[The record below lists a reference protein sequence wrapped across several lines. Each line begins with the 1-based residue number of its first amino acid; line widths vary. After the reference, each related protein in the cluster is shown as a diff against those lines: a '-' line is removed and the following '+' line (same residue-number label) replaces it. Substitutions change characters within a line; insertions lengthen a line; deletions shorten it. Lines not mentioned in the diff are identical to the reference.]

1 MAKNDVKIPIRID
14 DKGTMKKT
22 AKGAHSVDRRL
33 KGAAQASS
41 NTSKNFSKMAQGITG
56 GLVPAYATL
65 AASLFAL
72 DAVYRGLKDAAD
84 LRILVQGQEAF
95 GAATGVAMGS
105 VTASIQAAT
114 DAQISFKEA
123 SQAAAIGMAAG
134 LSGEQMERL
143 AKAATGAAK
152 VLGRSVP
159 DAFDRMTRGVIKAE
173 PEVLDEL
180 GIILRLDTAT
190 ENYAAKMGL
199 AKDSL
204 TTFEKSQAVLNEVL
218 TQAEGKYGAIADQ
231 IDANPWQKLGTAIE
245 KVKDDLMI
253 FVTKIIEPVATFLT
267 GNAPAA
273 FAAMGI
279 FVSSILKNL
288 IPSWK
293 ASGEAFKNNQEM
305 MQQEMA
311 ETEARA
317 RSLEAK
323 MSGYTERGGMA
334 LGGAQKAA
342 MGASPAD
349 GRTTLGKLQRGK
361 VISAR
366 QAAAEITRI
375 EKNKITKID
384 GMTKKQFNAY
394 KRHLKLISAETK
406 MTGKKMETGWKLTM
420 TKMELAGQKLKMK
433 WQVVMNGMQRVTMIA
448 SRAMSAAMAAMGW
461 IGMLVMVVQMFQQ
474 WRDSTKE
481 VDEEQEALNQKIA
494 DTNEKLKT
502 LNLEQKKHIEALTK
516 TQDAWRS
523 TGDAVSWYANA
534 LNSVPLGEL
543 TETLMKQGD
552 ELDEEFVN
560 RMVEFSKNMSNMV
573 PGVKALNKEFS
584 KDEGLDFLRGL
595 GNISIATMEA
605 KNAFDA
611 ITNSQEKLMKIQ
623 KKRTDAALK
632 YEYKKEIDAL

>member
-1 MAKNDVKIPIRID
+1 
-14 DKGTMKKT
+14 
-22 AKGAHSVDRRL
+22 
-33 KGAAQASS
+33 
-41 NTSKNFSKMAQGITG
+41 
-56 GLVPAYATL
+56 
-65 AASLFAL
+65 
-72 DAVYRGLKDAAD
+72 
-84 LRILVQGQEAF
+84 
-95 GAATGVAMGS
+95 
-105 VTASIQAAT
+105 
-114 DAQISFKEA
+114 
-123 SQAAAIGMAAG
+123 
-134 LSGEQMERL
+134 
-143 AKAATGAAK
+143 
-152 VLGRSVP
+152 
-159 DAFDRMTRGVIKAE
+159 
-173 PEVLDEL
+173 
-180 GIILRLDTAT
+180 
-190 ENYAAKMGL
+190 
-199 AKDSL
+199 
-204 TTFEKSQAVLNEVL
+204 
-218 TQAEGKYGAIADQ
+218 
-231 IDANPWQKLGTAIE
+231 
-245 KVKDDLMI
+245 
-253 FVTKIIEPVATFLT
+253 
-267 GNAPAA
+267 
-273 FAAMGI
+273 
-279 FVSSILKNL
+279 
-288 IPSWK
+288 
-293 ASGEAFKNNQEM
+293 
-305 MQQEMA
+305 
-311 ETEARA
+311 
-317 RSLEAK
+317 
-323 MSGYTERGGMA
+323 
-334 LGGAQKAA
+334 
-342 MGASPAD
+342 
-349 GRTTLGKLQRGK
+349 TLGKLQQGK

-573 PGVKALNKEFS
+573 PGVKA
-584 KDEGLDFLRGL
+584 
-595 GNISIATMEA
+595 
-605 KNAFDA
+605 
-611 ITNSQEKLMKIQ
+611 
-623 KKRTDAALK
+623 
-632 YEYKKEIDAL
+632 